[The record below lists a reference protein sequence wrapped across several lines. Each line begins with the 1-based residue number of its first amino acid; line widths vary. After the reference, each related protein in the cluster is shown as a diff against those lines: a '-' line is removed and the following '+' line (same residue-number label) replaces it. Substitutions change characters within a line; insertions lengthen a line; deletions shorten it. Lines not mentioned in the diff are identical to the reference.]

1 MPHLSLIYDPFGSP
15 HRGQMPLV
23 EEENRLTRCSDPLSY
38 KVGGASKPSPW
49 LCGLGPLGNRGKSRT
64 LKAPIKC

>member
-1 MPHLSLIYDPFGSP
+1 MPNLSSIYDPFGSP

-23 EEENRLTRCSDPLSY
+23 EKGNRLTRCSDPLSY

-49 LCGLGPLGNRGKSRT
+49 LCGLGALGIEGKAELLRQ
-64 LKAPIKC
+64 P